1 MWAKNWHGFNLE
13 SLAMYH
19 VFSWKKKLYEIE
31 CIAYSKAK
39 GLHSCDYHIITSWKR
54 EGESGSKVQIYT
66 INTISFHLNVTHHIS
81 VVVNLTH
88 VKKKTAFDIDIL
100 FMQLKIFTNVKDI
113 YTECISK
120 RNMFFYLCT
129 ALIESPWPQE
139 REREY

>member
-1 MWAKNWHGFNLE
+1 MQSINL
-13 SLAMYH
+13 SIKRVGKKLTWFQSGIIGNVSCFFM
-19 VFSWKKKLYEIE
+19 KKKLYEIE

-66 INTISFHLNVTHHIS
+66 INTISFHLNATHHIS

-120 RNMFFYLCT
+120 RNMFFFIF
-129 ALIESPWPQE
+129 APH
-139 REREY
+139 